1 MNATSALAA
10 TEARP
15 LRVRAGHLTT
25 GLVAIVFLAPPTE
38 FGRSAQAGIYMQVE
52 EPTLIAFGT
61 AGTDL
66 FWDNI
71 ISVAID
77 FVPLYDRYT
86 PFGGELTFR
95 SDTLLSLTVTDN
107 GFGSIY
113 SRYEFGP
120 GAARITASWDVTIG
134 GGPDSISGSGE
145 WNGELLGVTFDI
157 NETSDF
163 GPEGNVLATF
173 GAGIFDEAFAS
184 ILGVPRRTT
193 GGSFDMATDRIDGDP
208 SSPRRIGGSQ
218 DGLDNLYLYPAGPN
232 PVPEPATWSLL
243 LAGTASLLAW
253 RCRSRFAP
261 RNAAC

>member
-1 MNATSALAA
+1 MKSRPVQAITRSSIVTVLLAFM
-10 TEARP
+10 
-15 LRVRAGHLTT
+15 
-25 GLVAIVFLAPPTE
+25 LVAPQAE
-38 FGRSAQAGIYMQVE
+38 SSAEAGIYMKVE

-95 SDTLLSLTVTDN
+95 SDTLLSLIVTDD

-113 SRYEFGP
+113 SHYEFGP
-120 GAARITASWDVTIG
+120 GTARITASWDVTIG

-157 NETSDF
+157 EETSPF
-163 GPEGNVLATF
+163 GPEGDVFATF
-173 GAGIFDEAFAS
+173 GAGIFDASFAS

-193 GGSFDMATDRIDGDP
+193 GGSFQMTTDRVDGDP

-218 DGLDNLYLYPAGPN
+218 HGVDDLYLDPAGPS
-232 PVPEPATWSLL
+232 PVPEPQTWSLL
-243 LAGTASLLAW
+243 LTGVASLLAW
-253 RCRSRFAP
+253 RCRSRGAS
-261 RNAAC
+261 RTTR